1 MYRLRVEQDL
11 CAESPLD
18 WDNSAI
24 IVTRC
29 PIYDRIDHMGIDKN
43 DNADYLL
50 DAYETADYY
59 GQNPIEAAMKRARR
73 NGIEATRFSW
83 QGYSQGDWLEGIYIG
98 EAAGLEAWK
107 SWAQGD
113 VSTVILERLVT
124 WTAEDGRTKD
134 SWEVEDVLSGCY
146 LSDSYTANDVARE
159 HFGIKE
165 ELQVTE

>member
-18 WDNSAI
+18 WDDSAI

-29 PIYDRIDHMGIDKN
+29 SSYGRTAHMGIEN
-43 DNADYLL
+43 NVSADYLL

-59 GQNPIEAAMKRARR
+59 GQNPIEAAMKRAKR
-73 NGIEATRFSW
+73 NGIEAIEFSW
-83 QGYSQGDWLEGIYIG
+83 VGYSQGDWLEGIYVG
-98 EAAGLEAWK
+98 EAAGLEVWE
-107 SWAQGD
+107 SWARGD

-124 WTAEDGRTKD
+124 WTDEDGRTKD
-134 SWEVEDVLSGCY
+134 LWETEDSLSGCY
-146 LSDSYTANDVARE
+146 LSDSYTANVVARE